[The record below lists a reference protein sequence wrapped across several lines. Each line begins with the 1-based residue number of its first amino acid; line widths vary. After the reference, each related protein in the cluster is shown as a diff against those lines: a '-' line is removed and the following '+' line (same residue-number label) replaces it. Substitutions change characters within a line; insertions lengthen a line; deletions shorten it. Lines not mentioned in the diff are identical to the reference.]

1 MESRTP
7 VPYAVSPQLFQ
18 RAGGIGGGSEDIPT
32 RGGGSGGGSRLSNAA
47 TKGFGLESGV
57 ARPSLADNDDD
68 DDDDNDDDNDNADDN
83 KGAPND
89 ADDSE
94 DDNFF
99 FWPNKLQIYFNM
111 QFRQKVQF

>member
-68 DDDDNDDDNDNADDN
+68 NDDDKHNDDDN

-89 ADDSE
+89 ADDS
-94 DDNFF
+94 DDDDDDDDDDHS
-99 FWPNKLQIYFNM
+99 K
-111 QFRQKVQF
+111 K